1 MSEQFDVCYI
11 AQLARLELSADEIAK
26 FQSQLGQV
34 LSHVND
40 EARRTV
46 LAGQPFREHRACE
59 TGPDDEVVPSH
70 VTHAKTKLPASHL
83 HPPHTRGEARRSRG
97 KSWRQKSKASAV
109 RRLFRATRQNTAT
122 HRAARIISS
131 ASAATRMQRPR
142 SRCASGAGIQK

>member
-1 MSEQFDVCYI
+1 
-11 AQLARLELSADEIAK
+11 
-26 FQSQLGQV
+26 
-34 LSHVND
+34 
-40 EARRTV
+40 
-46 LAGQPFREHRACE
+46 
-59 TGPDDEVVPSH
+59 
-70 VTHAKTKLPASHL
+70 L